1 MFQKMARK
9 SLNFLKKN
17 SLRAK
22 VSKNESKESLP
33 TTTEEPL
40 PTTTEKPL
48 PTKEPLPTCTEE
60 ITKENFNVSYE
71 GKCL

>member
-1 MFQKMARK
+1 M
-9 SLNFLKKN
+9 
-17 SLRAK
+17 K
-22 VSKNESKESLP
+22 VESLP

-40 PTTTEKPL
+40 PPTTEKPL

-60 ITKENFNVSYE
+60 IINENFNVSYE